1 MLLWIWMYQYLFKM
15 APNPFGCITR
25 SEIAGSGS
33 LILDAQM
40 VEPAKWESQV
50 HVRSL
55 DQKDPLEKGMTTHS
69 AILAWRILYREK
81 PGRLLST
88 GSQRVRHNWTTNTF
102 TFFHGNFIRNFLRN
116 GHTVFHSSCTVFY
129 SHPHAHA
136 CPLLFLSRSPKSS
149 FARYLG
155 HTMNISA
162 GIVTAKFTYKSW
174 LLT

>member
-1 MLLWIWMYQYLFKM
+1 MYQYLFKM

-69 AILAWRILYREK
+69 AILAWRIL
-81 PGRLLST
+81 
-88 GSQRVRHNWTTNTF
+88 
-102 TFFHGNFIRNFLRN
+102 
-116 GHTVFHSSCTVFY
+116 
-129 SHPHAHA
+129 
-136 CPLLFLSRSPKSS
+136 
-149 FARYLG
+149 
-155 HTMNISA
+155 
-162 GIVTAKFTYKSW
+162 
-174 LLT
+174 